1 MTKGVPIGAMDECH
15 VTNGGHRCG
24 RSYVGVTSKRV
35 IGREEVATFVRKIMV
50 EEDEEGQKVRAKAEE
65 VRASSERARAQGGS
79 SYRSHFEWAKQC
91 RLVS

>member
-1 MTKGVPIGAMDECH
+1 MDECH